1 MNNINMST
9 NITKNID
16 TLSINI
22 SNAFKKKY
30 QDIDA
35 NHYAPSFIKDFIIKS
50 KSDFTT
56 QDGVQKIISSITK
69 TLNSFR
75 DNTNKERQTKG
86 VVDFSINPAS
96 QLKTKP
102 IPQQKLV
109 APVKNDIQ
117 YNKNT
122 NGTNTNMKTEFLNK
136 NPLIIDSGMVSN
148 TINQKNNQ
156 NVYLNHIES
165 NNMEYNPY
173 KGLPG
178 QANQPE
184 NNLLSSLSNLPNE
197 INNSDR
203 FILTDKQK
211 NLVKEE
217 TGEWIYYLV
226 IDSKDRDMN
235 SYKSPNEYTIRFSPP
250 SFSNNEVRQGYID
263 RILHNVKSIEL
274 VKCAFLDTSTSPD
287 SSDFNNI
294 DPAYVILEVEEFG
307 TNHNGTNQFHNK
319 SLAILDY
326 FTKQGKYKYYNV
338 DYNNHAMINRFNPR
352 VTIDKMTIRFRLP
365 DGSLYNFGNSNN
377 TNLATVN
384 YILFKVNV
392 VQRVLETN
400 YLNQADG

>member
-1 MNNINMST
+1 
-9 NITKNID
+9 
-16 TLSINI
+16 
-22 SNAFKKKY
+22 
-30 QDIDA
+30 
-35 NHYAPSFIKDFIIKS
+35 
-50 KSDFTT
+50 
-56 QDGVQKIISSITK
+56 
-69 TLNSFR
+69 
-75 DNTNKERQTKG
+75 
-86 VVDFSINPAS
+86 
-96 QLKTKP
+96 
-102 IPQQKLV
+102 
-109 APVKNDIQ
+109 
-117 YNKNT
+117 
-122 NGTNTNMKTEFLNK
+122 MKTEFLNK

-148 TINQKNNQ
+148 TINQNSNQPNQ
-156 NVYLNHIES
+156 NVYLNHIET

-178 QANQPE
+178 NPNQPE
-184 NNLLSSLSNLPNE
+184 NNLLSSLSNLPAE

-250 SFSNNEVRQGYID
+250 SFSNNDVRHGYVD

-274 VKCAFLDTSTSPD
+274 IRCAFLDTSTSPD

-294 DPAYVILEVEEFG
+294 DPVYVMLEVEEFG
-307 TNHNGTNQFHNK
+307 TNHNGTNQSLNK
-319 SLAILDY
+319 SLAILDH

-338 DYNNHAMINRFNPR
+338 DYNNHTMINRFNPR

-384 YILFKVNV
+384 YLLFKVNV

-400 YLNQADG
+400 YLNQTDG